1 MSYCVN
7 CGVELADSE
16 KCCPLCQ
23 TEVINPKSPW
33 QEPASRPYSRHV
45 DTILKRIDRRYF
57 ATLAALLL
65 SIPCIITVLVDI
77 ISGGG
82 VTWSAYVI
90 GAVVVAYI
98 MVLLPFFFKK
108 YHAVIFLG
116 ADCAAILLYLLFIE
130 RVNGGRWFLGLGLPL
145 TVAASV
151 CVLVLALL
159 FTKAQMSPIVKSA
172 AVMIAIGLFV
182 VCAEVV
188 LSAYVYGTVRFAWS
202 LYALIPCVILGAA
215 MLVLEH
221 RKNLKERIRKRL
233 FY

>member
-7 CGVELADSE
+7 CGVELESSE
-16 KCCPLCQ
+16 QCCPLCQ
-23 TEVINPKSPW
+23 TEVLNPKAPW
-33 QEPASRPYSRHV
+33 QEPASRPYSHHV
-45 DTILKRIDRRYF
+45 DTIMKRIDRRYF

-65 SIPCIITVLVDI
+65 SIPCIVTVLVDI

-82 VTWSAYVI
+82 LTWSAYVI
-90 GAVVVAYI
+90 GAVAVAYI

-116 ADCAAILLYLLFIE
+116 ADCAAVLLYLLFIE
-130 RVNGGRWFLGLGLPL
+130 KVNGGHWFLGLGLPL

-159 FTKAQMSPIVKSA
+159 FTKAQMSPIVKSGA
-172 AVMIAIGLFV
+172 IMIVIGLFV
-182 VCAEVV
+182 VCAEIVI
-188 LSAYVYGTVRFAWS
+188 SAYAYGAARFAWS
-202 LYALIPCVILGAA
+202 LYALIPCVILGAVL
-215 MLVLEH
+215 LVLEH